1 MSPVNTPDPNKL
13 SYDELSR
20 LCKELQDRVTRG
32 ISTQQQLISIKNELD
47 QELNRFKIIQD
58 FSKEGLFQDSIEDFA
73 TIATEYFIQAFQQ
86 PHCLFAEYRDE
97 GDLKPIGQFGF
108 SQMPIPEVLPIL
120 ISDLPEREGFLLGE
134 HPEFKSKLAFL
145 ELEDALVAPMYRP
158 DNSFYGLVVSGQ
170 QKADQRFYAPINPKD
185 RHAFTVMATK
195 ASYLMYNFRTNEL
208 LKQEIK
214 ERRRME
220 QMLEAKANDL
230 LRSNADLEQFAYV
243 VSHDLKAPLRN
254 VQGFADLLRRDQSAF
269 SPSNREYVDM
279 IWDEVKRFSD
289 IIDALLRYA
298 RVSTSSIQDM
308 KEVDFQ
314 QLVYNIEGQLSL
326 TLQQRKAQLHYQN
339 LPAVQANYRQMQQ
352 LLQNLIINAIK
363 FTPDGRMPFIHLE
376 AEPTPNGYRF
386 AVKDNGIG
394 LRPADQ
400 KRIFGLFQRADREQQ
415 FEGNGLGLSICKKI
429 VEQHKGKIWV
439 ESEGP
444 GKGSTFFF
452 TLPEKQ
458 SED

>member
-1 MSPVNTPDPNKL
+1 MNPTDSPDHNKL
-13 SYDELSR
+13 SYEELSR
-20 LCKELQDRVTRG
+20 LCTELQDRVTRG

-47 QELNRFKIIQD
+47 KELNRFKIIQD
-58 FSKEGLFQDSIEDFA
+58 FSKEGLFQDSIEGFA
-73 TIATEYFIQAFQQ
+73 TLATEYFIQAFQQ
-86 PHCLFAEYRDE
+86 PHCLFAECSDDGE
-97 GDLKPIGQFGF
+97 IHVIGKFGF
-108 SQMPIPEVLPIL
+108 NNTAVPSVLPF
-120 ISDLPEREGFLLGE
+120 SSEKLPLREGFLLGDY
-134 HPEFKSKLAFL
+134 PDFKSKLAFL
-145 ELEDALVAPMYRP
+145 QLEDALIAPMYRP
-158 DNSFYGLVVSGQ
+158 DSSFYGLVVAGQ
-170 QKADQRFYAPINPKD
+170 QESDQRFYDAINPKD

-230 LRSNADLEQFAYV
+230 LRSNAELEQFAYV

-254 VQGFADLLRRDQSAF
+254 VQGFADLLRRDQSGL
-269 SPSNREYVDM
+269 SPSSREYIDM
-279 IWDEVKRFSD
+279 VWEEVKRFSD

-298 RVSTSSIQDM
+298 RVSTSSVQDM

-314 QLVYNIEGQLSL
+314 QLVYKIEGQLSM

-339 LPAVQANYRQMQQ
+339 LPTIQANYRQMQQ

-363 FTPDGRMPFIHLE
+363 FTPEGRMPFIHLE
-376 AEPTPNGYRF
+376 AEPTQNGYRF

-394 LRPADQ
+394 LKPADQ

-439 ESEGP
+439 ESVDL

-452 TLPEKQ
+452 TLPARQ
-458 SED
+458 STD

>member
-1 MSPVNTPDPNKL
+1 MDPVDSPDQDKL
-13 SYDELSR
+13 SYEELSR
-20 LCKELQDRVTRG
+20 LCAELQDRVTRG

-47 QELNRFKIIQD
+47 EELNRFKIIQD
-58 FSKEGLFQDSIEDFA
+58 FSKEGLFQDSIEGFA
-73 TIATEYFIQAFQQ
+73 TVATEYFIQAFQQ
-86 PHCLFAEYRDE
+86 PHCLFAECRED
-97 GDLKPIGQFGF
+97 GQLQVIGQFGF
-108 SQMPIPEVLPIL
+108 NNTVIPCVLPL
-120 ISDLPEREGFLLGE
+120 LSKDLPERAGFLLGE
-134 HPEFKSKLAFL
+134 HPSFKTKLAFL
-145 ELEDALVAPMYRP
+145 QLEDALVAPMYRP
-158 DNSFYGLVVSGQ
+158 DNSFYGLVVAGQ
-170 QKADQRFYAPINPKD
+170 QKADQRFYDPINPKD

-208 LKQEIK
+208 LKQEIR

-230 LRSNADLEQFAYV
+230 LRSNAELEQFAYV

-254 VQGFADLLRRDQSAF
+254 VQGFADLLRRDQSGI
-269 SPSNREYVDM
+269 SPASREYINM
-279 IWDEVKRFSD
+279 IWEEVKRFSD

-314 QLVYNIEGQLSL
+314 QLVYKIEGQLSL
-326 TLQQRKAQLHYQN
+326 TLQQRKAQLQYQN
-339 LPAVQANYRQMQQ
+339 LPTIQANYRQMQQ

-363 FTPDGRMPFIHLE
+363 FTPEGRMPFIHLE
-376 AEPTPNGYRF
+376 AEPTQNGYRF

-439 ESEGP
+439 KSVGP
-444 GKGSTFFF
+444 GEGSTFFF
-452 TLPEKQ
+452 TLPSRQ
-458 SED
+458 SEE

>member
-1 MSPVNTPDPNKL
+1 MDPVDTSGSDKL
-13 SYDELSR
+13 SYAELNR
-20 LCKELQDRVTRG
+20 LCEELQDRVTRG

-47 QELNRFKIIQD
+47 EELNRFKIIQE
-58 FSKEGLFQDSIEDFA
+58 FSKEGLFQDSIEGFA
-73 TIATEYFIQAFQQ
+73 NLATEYFIQAFQQ
-86 PHCLFAEYRDE
+86 PHCLFAECHEE
-97 GDLKPIGQFGF
+97 GKLEVIGKFGF
-108 SQMPIPEVLPIL
+108 SKVVVPEVLPVSAGDI
-120 ISDLPEREGFLLGE
+120 PEREGFLLGE
-134 HPEFKSKLAFL
+134 HADFKDRLSFL
-145 ELEDALVAPMYRP
+145 GLEDALVAPMYRP
-158 DNSFYGLVVSGQ
+158 DNTFYGLVVSGQ
-170 QKADQRFYAPINPKD
+170 QEADQRFYSAIDPKD

-214 ERRRME
+214 ERRRIE

-230 LRSNADLEQFAYV
+230 LRSNAELEQFAYV

-254 VQGFADLLRRDQSAF
+254 VQGFADLLRRDQSEFKPAT
-269 SPSNREYVDM
+269 REYIDM
-279 IWDEVKRFSD
+279 IWEEVKRFSD

-298 RVSTSSIQDM
+298 RVSTSSVQDM

-314 QLVYNIEGQLSL
+314 QLVYKIEGQLSL
-326 TLQQRKAQLHYQN
+326 TLQNRKAQLHYRN
-339 LPAVQANYRQMQQ
+339 LPALQANYRQMQQ

-363 FTPDGRMPFIHLE
+363 FTPEGRMPFIHLQ
-376 AEPTPNGYRF
+376 AEPVQNGYRF

-394 LRPADQ
+394 LQPADQ
-400 KRIFGLFQRADREQQ
+400 NRIFGLFQRVNGEQQ

-444 GKGSTFFF
+444 GKGCTFFF
-452 TLPEKQ
+452 TLPERQ